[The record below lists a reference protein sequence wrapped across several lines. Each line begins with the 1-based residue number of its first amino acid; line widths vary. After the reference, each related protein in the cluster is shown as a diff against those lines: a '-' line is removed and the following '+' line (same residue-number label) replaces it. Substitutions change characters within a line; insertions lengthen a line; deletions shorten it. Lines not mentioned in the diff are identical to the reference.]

1 MVLFVNGFVRRII
14 GAIRVD
20 CKFDDRAINHNRVDL
35 VLYKSEFLVAKAETF
50 NASVVL
56 TVHSRNVDEL
66 YCFAISLEGIFCKL
80 YFVAKN

>member
-20 CKFDDRAINHNRVDL
+20 CKFDDRAISHNRVDL

-50 NASVVL
+50 NA
-56 TVHSRNVDEL
+56 HSRNVDEL